1 MLSLR
6 FITKHFYPNY
16 DKIRVM
22 NGVLDSYIKHKLP
35 ETLKTT
41 ISDFSWMEAL
51 KADELINLQGDWKM
65 SISAALPGQ
74 SRIND
79 AAAVQ
84 RILQDT
90 SNNKKMWDELQQ
102 IKYSYQSIAAVN
114 KAGFIQRLKQKIQ
127 AIGNFFNNTTDSIL
141 QQGTTIGS
149 DGRRTIS
156 KTQEAAMYIAYLD
169 EYART
174 YDRANA
180 TGAENELQR
189 DVLLKHGLYRCVQY
203 AYQAGNSLAKIITSG
218 GAGFFEVKKLVVK
231 VASLI
236 NTSGGLISGMSDW
249 LQGKE
254 ANYQTLSA
262 RWGLDKD
269 MSEFQVFAEKKIRN
283 AVGMKYEQDMRFDV
297 SVDMNSPSLQGEGR
311 FKDIARQNLM
321 DQDKALD
328 RQTPRE
334 MQLQTERMRT
344 EIEKDRNELRHS
356 LFWVQVLKRDLVE
369 MREDLAKNDPSN
381 PRNLLMHEL
390 TAKLAFLA
398 NEESKESSAVDVSQ
412 KLREL
417 GTVALMEM
425 NETVNYLTPE
435 IEKFENRLKGFE
447 DLLTQALR
455 KMDTLQTGADTR
467 QDITDTQRR
476 LASLGIAHNLPQ
488 LIAREAA
495 AKVALRPM
503 STTPE
508 SSSIPIKDEK
518 SFLADRLALIR
529 AQIADDDFDEEDE
542 EFVF

>member
-1 MLSLR
+1 
-6 FITKHFYPNY
+6 
-16 DKIRVM
+16 M